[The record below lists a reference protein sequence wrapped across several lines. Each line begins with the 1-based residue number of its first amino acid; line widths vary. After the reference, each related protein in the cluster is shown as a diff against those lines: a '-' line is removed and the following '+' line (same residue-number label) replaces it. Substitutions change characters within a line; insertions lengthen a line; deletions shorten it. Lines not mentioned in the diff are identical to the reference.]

1 MSTTRR
7 RGGSTTEAPRP
18 LGAGCSA
25 PFFPSGDGAAH
36 KRRLSIVLR
45 PDPQIPF
52 SPPAVGGNWK
62 DREGRRRDGG
72 RGRPLG
78 RVSRPR
84 GQPVSYLQPS
94 CPALSPPSSPPPP
107 KLLPPAASPAEHV
120 RGPRSHRAASSP
132 RSQLAGLPRVASP
145 KKKKKP
151 KTAEAAKTPPRVS
164 VARAAFSSG
173 CHAGVTPLRAPTGG
187 KKRIKTTKKIPNSSN
202 ARRYVRVASSNSCKT
217 YFSFF

>member
-78 RVSRPR
+78 RVSRPH
-84 GQPVSYLQPS
+84 GQPVGYLQPS
-94 CPALSPPSSPPPP
+94 CPAPSPPSSPPPP
-107 KLLPPAASPAEHV
+107 KLLPPAASPAERA

-132 RSQLAGLPRVASP
+132 RSQLASLPRVASP
-145 KKKKKP
+145 KKKKKKNRRGREDASPCFSHQSRLLEWLPRGGHPASRTHGRKKKKESKQQQQNP
-151 KTAEAAKTPPRVS
+151 KQ
-164 VARAAFSSG
+164 
-173 CHAGVTPLRAPTGG
+173 
-187 KKRIKTTKKIPNSSN
+187 
-202 ARRYVRVASSNSCKT
+202 
-217 YFSFF
+217 